1 MNLHIPRGG
10 AKKAGLPPGTI
21 VYVGKQKT
29 EKTRFRITNYNGTHF
44 EEKETKE
51 IEEILSFK
59 CWRERIHLKF

>member
-29 EKTRFRITNYNGTHF
+29 EKTRFRITNYTGTHF
-44 EEKETKE
+44 EEK
-51 IEEILSFK
+51 
-59 CWRERIHLKF
+59 